1 MDTKLVENEL
11 KGLVD
16 KSSFPS
22 LDNHSSKI
30 DQLVKTVYPFKT
42 ITDVIKSVSLNNKNI
57 SKYSVST

>member
-11 KGLVD
+11 KGLVA

-30 DQLVKTVYPFKT
+30 DQLIQTVYPFKT